1 MSSYAEEYQKEIN
14 KTDENTTKNIE
25 KIDRYYL
32 DDLKK
37 ATTKSPCTR
46 STKKL
51 FELMDSDLSSKR
63 HIRNVP

>member
-37 ATTKSPCTR
+37 ATTKSPLPDLQR
-46 STKKL
+46 SC
-51 FELMDSDLSSKR
+51 SS
-63 HIRNVP
+63 